1 MTPEERM
8 SAHEEHCEI
17 RYREIQRQL
26 DQHEK
31 RFDYRTIYFSSW
43 LCFCSFCTF
52 VKWLIETNYA
62 STHNNKHSCKHSC
75 KHWV

>member
-1 MTPEERM
+1 MTPDERM

-31 RFDYRTIYFSSW
+31 RFDKLEYMIIGLYILVVGSV
-43 LCFCSFCTF
+43 F
-52 VKWLIETNYA
+52 VPFALSLNG
-62 STHNNKHSCKHSC
+62 
-75 KHWV
+75 

>member
-31 RFDYRTIYFSSW
+31 RFDKLEYMIIGLYILVVGSV
-43 LCFCSFCTF
+43 F
-52 VKWLIETNYA
+52 VPFALSLNG
-62 STHNNKHSCKHSC
+62 
-75 KHWV
+75 

>member
-1 MTPEERM
+1 MTPDERM

-31 RFDYRTIYFSSW
+31 RFDKLEYMIIGLYVLVVGSV
-43 LCFCSFCTF
+43 F
-52 VKWLIETNYA
+52 VPFALSLNG
-62 STHNNKHSCKHSC
+62 
-75 KHWV
+75 